1 MRCRRALSAL
11 IAFTILGGGAAASR
25 VEHPPSP
32 QARVVTTE
40 APQPRQVTTTAPP
53 ETTTSRMPT
62 PSTTHPPPPTTAAPP
77 SSSPPVAAGE
87 VEALI
92 LRYFGPAH
100 YDKALAVAKCESG
113 LNPRA
118 YYAGHAGIFQ
128 IAERWHRARVER
140 MGYAWSDMYEAEPNI
155 HVAHSIF
162 TEQGWRPWTC
172 A

>member
-11 IAFTILGGGAAASR
+11 IACTILGGGVAASR
-25 VEHPPSP
+25 VEHPPSTS
-32 QARVVTTE
+32 ARVVTTE

-53 ETTTSRMPT
+53 ETTTSLMPT
-62 PSTTHPPPPTTAAPP
+62 PSTTTTAAPAP
-77 SSSPPVAAGE
+77 EPPPAPPTPAGE

-100 YDKALAVAKCESG
+100 YDKAVAVARCESG

-140 MGYAWSDMYEAEPNI
+140 MGYRWEQMYEAEPNI
-155 HVAHSIF
+155 HVAHTIW